1 MENLQDLQILEIKEN
16 INVNIKSS
24 IVKAQEKRQ
33 ENLKIMNSQK
43 DEEIKLLIDKIINND
58 LIKLEQKRI
67 KLYKKLSKIL

>member
-58 LIKLEQKRI
+58 LIKLEQKKI